1 MALILADRVKETSTT
16 TGTGTLTLDGAVT
29 SYQSFAAI
37 GNANTTY
44 YTIVNQNAA
53 EWEVGVGTYTSSG
66 TTLARTTVLSSSN
79 SGSLVNFSA
88 GTKDVWG
95 DYPAGKAV
103 TTDTLTAAANAGIAI
118 VSNVYSTT
126 YNSTISDSLTVP
138 NTVGGITAG
147 TTAATLKAKNIVQIV
162 DDLLFPTVLP
172 TYTIPVVSIFTA
184 SASGYQEIGQ
194 TISQALNQTQN
205 KNDAG
210 VYSSLVFKR
219 GGSVISTS
227 SSPTGTS
234 IADIAAQFGYAD
246 PNNPNYSYSQSYTD
260 SFTVVSGATSWTAEG
275 TYGAGLAKKDNKGN
289 TDTRTAAVRSV
300 NAPQAAATLASGS
313 KSITGIYPYF
323 WGVSNTAPTA
333 ASIASAIAA
342 GSTNKVVS
350 DAGSSITITFNAS
363 GQYVWFATAASYA
376 DKTTW
381 YNTPLNNGTIGP
393 GQFILSPVTQNVNS
407 PNGYWSTVS
416 FKIYISGYAT
426 TTSGSIIFS

>member
-1 MALILADRVKETSTT
+1 LVAGTNVTI
-16 TGTGTLTLDGAVT
+16 TGTWPN
-29 SYQSFAAI
+29 Q
-37 GNANTTY
+37 
-44 YTIVNQNAA
+44 TIN
-53 EWEVGVGTYTSSG
+53 SSG
-66 TTLARTTVLSSSN
+66 GGGGT
-79 SGSLVNFSA
+79 A
-88 GTKDVWG
+88 G
-95 DYPAGKAV
+95 
-103 TTDTLTAAANAGIAI
+103 ANAGIAI
-118 VSNVYSTT
+118 ASNVYSTT

-138 NTVGGITAG
+138 NTVGGIIAG
-147 TTAATLKAKNIVQIV
+147 TTAASLKAKNIVQVI

-172 TYTIPVVSIFTA
+172 TYTIPAVSIFTA

-246 PNNPNYSYSQSYTD
+246 PNNPNFSYSQSYTD

-275 TYGAGLAKKDNKGN
+275 AYGAGLAKKDNKGN

-300 NAPQAAATLASGS
+300 NAPQAAATLTSGS
-313 KSITGIYPYF
+313 NSITGIYPYF

-333 ASIASAIAA
+333 ASIATAIAA
-342 GSTNKVVS
+342 GSANKVVS

-376 DKTTW
+376 SKTTW
-381 YNTPLNNGTIGP
+381 YNTALNNGTIGP